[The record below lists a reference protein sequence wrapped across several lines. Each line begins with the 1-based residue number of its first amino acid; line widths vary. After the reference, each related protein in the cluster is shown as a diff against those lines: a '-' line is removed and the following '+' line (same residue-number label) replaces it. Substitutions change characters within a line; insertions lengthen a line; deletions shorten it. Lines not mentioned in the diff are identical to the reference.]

1 MYPSD
6 PASPLISASAADLA
20 LDCPLA
26 VVLADRL
33 RESRDD
39 LTRRWLARI
48 SERVRLHPNRVF
60 PTDDLLDHIPLLIE
74 GVADYLENPARVVTA
89 DTPVVAKAME
99 LGELRYGQGFDEH
112 ELLKE
117 YELFG
122 GVLYAF
128 LTRTVE
134 SVDVPCSRSEL
145 LSCAHRLFHAIALIQ
160 QATTTQYLARMKA
173 RIHEREERLRAF
185 NRTLSHELKNRIGAA
200 LGAAQV
206 LDVVPE
212 LDADERRRL
221 SGVVMRNV
229 GSMRGVLDNLV
240 ELSRLGVSNAR
251 QQRHVTLPNAVA
263 EAVRQLRDAARD
275 QGVEIRTG
283 KLPAIEVNAA
293 AVELCVSNL
302 LSNAIKYA
310 DRSRSRRW
318 VEVDAEVSVPDA
330 NDACELVVRVSDNG
344 IGIPERERDR
354 LFERF
359 FRAHASTNPDIEGTG
374 LGLNIVQETVRSLGG
389 RVWAEFGA
397 VGSMFAFSLPCRRAE
412 DRAALAGPEGEV
424 QPAP

>member
-1 MYPSD
+1 MS
-6 PASPLISASAADLA
+6 SRTGSARRSAFQGQAAD
-20 LDCPLA
+20 P
-26 VVLADRL
+26 
-33 RESRDD
+33 RE
-39 LTRRWLARI
+39 
-48 SERVRLHPNRVF
+48 
-60 PTDDLLDHIPLLIE
+60 
-74 GVADYLENPARVVTA
+74 
-89 DTPVVAKAME
+89 
-99 LGELRYGQGFDEH
+99 
-112 ELLKE
+112 
-117 YELFG
+117 
-122 GVLYAF
+122 
-128 LTRTVE
+128 
-134 SVDVPCSRSEL
+134 
-145 LSCAHRLFHAIALIQ
+145 
-160 QATTTQYLARMKA
+160 
-173 RIHEREERLRAF
+173 
-185 NRTLSHELKNRIGAA
+185 IGAA

-283 KLPAIEVNAA
+283 NLPAIEVNAA

-310 DRSRSRRW
+310 DRSKSRRW
-318 VEVDAEVSVPDA
+318 VEVDAEVATPDA
-330 NDACELVVRVSDNG
+330 ADVCELVVRISDNG

-359 FRAHASTNPDIEGTG
+359 FRAHSSTNPDIEGTG

-389 RVWAEFGA
+389 RVWAEFGE

-412 DRAALAGPEGEV
+412 DRAVLTGLERVEPPTTSA
-424 QPAP
+424 